1 MGFTSSCMATHC
13 IGRGRLLRLHQAHQK
28 ISVGIRSLWF
38 SFRVRFTFIFIRFG
52 IIRTIRW
59 HNLKI
64 GSRWGNGFPYRN
76 YGFKRIFYLNETECM
91 LVNLSFFYNMFHLK
105 PVIDS
110 VHRKIDLLLV
120 LSIFLRGLLTATFLS
135 QILYLPIPYHRLEW
149 YTQQI
154 LF

>member
-1 MGFTSSCMATHC
+1 MTTRCV
-13 IGRGRLLRLHQAHQK
+13 GRGRLLRLHQAHQK

-38 SFRVRFTFIFIRFG
+38 SFRVRFTFIFICFG
-52 IIRTIRW
+52 IIRIISW

-76 YGFKRIFYLNETECM
+76 YGFKRIFYLNQTECM
-91 LVNLSFFYNMFHLK
+91 LVNLSFFINIFK

-110 VHRKIDLLLV
+110 AHRKIDLLLV

-135 QILYLPIPYHRLEW
+135 QILYLPIPYHHLEW

>member
-1 MGFTSSCMATHC
+1 MATHC

-28 ISVGIRSLWF
+28 ICVGIRSLWF

-76 YGFKRIFYLNETECM
+76 YGFKRIFYLNETELK
-91 LVNLSFFYNMFHLK
+91 LVNSSFLQHVPLYK
-105 PVIDS
+105 TPVIDS
-110 VHRKIDLLLV
+110 LHRKIYLLLV

>member
-28 ISVGIRSLWF
+28 ISVRIRSLWF

-59 HNLKI
+59 YNLKI

-91 LVNLSFFYNMFHLK
+91 LVSFFTTCSTFLK

-120 LSIFLRGLLTATFLS
+120 LSISLRGLLTAAFLS
-135 QILYLPIPYHRLEW
+135 QILCLPIPYHRLEW
-149 YTQQI
+149 YTQLI